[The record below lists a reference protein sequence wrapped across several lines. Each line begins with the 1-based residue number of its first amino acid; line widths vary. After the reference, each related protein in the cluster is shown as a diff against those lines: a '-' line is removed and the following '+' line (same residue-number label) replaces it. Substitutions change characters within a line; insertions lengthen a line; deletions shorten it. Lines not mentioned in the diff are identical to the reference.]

1 MLIHAD
7 NRGVDHL
14 DSGIIGIGERVHDTA
29 PHAGPPP
36 AKRGVRR
43 SLSAA
48 KAKTDWSKSPSGE
61 GGRGREL
68 RLGKPRFLAASPARF
83 ALPAKISKTT
93 PCKVAGGRWHGCFER
108 SRENIL
114 TRRAN
119 QRHYSIVAQFVDA
132 HGPAQQ
138 RALRRD
144 CRQKSLLTIEIAPAR
159 HSE

>member
-68 RLGKPRFLAASPARF
+68 RLGKPRFLAASPTRF

-93 PCKVAGGRWHGCFER
+93 PCKVAGGRWHVKWTPE
-108 SRENIL
+108 I
-114 TRRAN
+114 
-119 QRHYSIVAQFVDA
+119 
-132 HGPAQQ
+132 GPNV
-138 RALRRD
+138 
-144 CRQKSLLTIEIAPAR
+144 KV
-159 HSE
+159 